1 MWGGALEKADD
12 DPYVSETGE
21 PEYGPSGED
30 LDRIIHTKSEL
41 GPLMLK
47 QVPEG
52 QVMRC
57 IVKREKGMLG
67 FSEDI
72 VLCVQEPSKWENDKQ
87 LHRVSPGNGGREGYL
102 FPGNVRTDPQLLHH
116 QVLLAQK
123 KQKSSTLNIHINF
136 PEIMG
141 RQLLG
146 KIRSMDKREYTL
158 YDDGDKKERKELGVC
173 KVTTAGATKPITLEA
188 KVKVDQGAL
197 LVDSYDLETVQPK
210 YNKDKGSYYLP
221 FERVGERVTMNSR
234 HNFLLQKS
242 DAKKKRKKPLQIGKI
257 EKSMFALDI
266 RYPLTPLHA
275 FFIVLCHIQ
284 E

>member
-1 MWGGALEKADD
+1 M
-12 DPYVSETGE
+12 
-21 PEYGPSGED
+21 
-30 LDRIIHTKSEL
+30 
-41 GPLMLK
+41 
-47 QVPEG
+47 
-52 QVMRC
+52 
-57 IVKREKGMLG
+57 
-67 FSEDI
+67 
-72 VLCVQEPSKWENDKQ
+72 
-87 LHRVSPGNGGREGYL
+87 
-102 FPGNVRTDPQLLHH
+102 
-116 QVLLAQK
+116 LLAQK

-158 YDDGDKKERKELGVC
+158 YDDGDKKERKELGFC

-197 LVDSYDLETVQPK
+197 LVESYDLETVQPK

>member
-1 MWGGALEKADD
+1 MEVERA
-12 DPYVSETGE
+12 T
-21 PEYGPSGED
+21 
-30 LDRIIHTKSEL
+30 
-41 GPLMLK
+41 
-47 QVPEG
+47 
-52 QVMRC
+52 
-57 IVKREKGMLG
+57 
-67 FSEDI
+67 
-72 VLCVQEPSKWENDKQ
+72 
-87 LHRVSPGNGGREGYL
+87 

-158 YDDGDKKERKELGVC
+158 YDDGDKKERKELGFC

-197 LVDSYDLETVQPK
+197 VESYDLETVQPK

-234 HNFLLQKS
+234 HNFYFKS
-242 DAKKKRKKPLQIGKI
+242 LTRRRKEEAPADWKDREEYVRAGHP
-257 EKSMFALDI
+257 
-266 RYPLTPLHA
+266 YPLTPCA
-275 FFIVLCHIQ
+275 FFIVLCRIRNELGTADGRTSCNHFKKNNDFPCR
-284 E
+284 